1 MNGGEIIGLIGMLLL
16 VGSWVPQTVETV
28 RKRHCPLNLEFIL
41 IYVAAASML
50 TVYSY
55 IIGDWIFF
63 TLNFLSAFQSAVN
76 LVVKLMEFKGGEKA
90 KAEPA

>member
-16 VGSWVPQTVETV
+16 VSSWVPQTVETL
-28 RKRHCPLNLEFIL
+28 RKRHCPLNLEFII
-41 IYVAAASML
+41 IYVAAATLL

-63 TLNFLSAFQSAVN
+63 TLNFLSAFQSGIN
-76 LVVKLMEFKGGEKA
+76 LVVKLTERKR
-90 KAEPA
+90 

>member
-1 MNGGEIIGLIGMLLL
+1 MEIGAIIGLIGMLLL
-16 VGSWVPQTVETV
+16 VGSWVPQTVETL
-28 RKRHCPLNLEFIL
+28 RTKHCPLNLEFII

-63 TLNFLSAFQSAVN
+63 TLNFLSAFQSAIN
-76 LVVKLMEFKGGEKA
+76 LAVKLMEK
-90 KAEPA
+90 

>member
-1 MNGGEIIGLIGMLLL
+1 MNGGELVGLIGMLLL
-16 VGSWVPQTVETV
+16 VGSWVPQTVETL

-41 IYVAAASML
+41 IYVMAASLL

-63 TLNFLSAFQSAVN
+63 TLNFLSALQSSIN
-76 LVVKLMEFKGGEKA
+76 LSVKLLEIKGKR
-90 KAEPA
+90 

>member
-1 MNGGEIIGLIGMLLL
+1 MEIGAIIGLIGMLLL
-16 VGSWVPQTVETV
+16 VGSWVPQTVETL
-28 RKRHCPLNLEFIL
+28 RTKHCPLNLEFII

-76 LVVKLMEFKGGEKA
+76 LAVKLIEK
-90 KAEPA
+90 

>member
-1 MNGGEIIGLIGMLLL
+1 MNGGELVGLIGMLLL
-16 VGSWVPQTVETV
+16 VGSWVPQTVETL

-41 IYVAAASML
+41 IYVMAASLL

-63 TLNFLSAFQSAVN
+63 TLNFLSALQSSIN
-76 LVVKLMEFKGGEKA
+76 LLVKLLEIKEKR
-90 KAEPA
+90 

>member
-16 VGSWVPQTVETV
+16 VGSWVPQTLETV
-28 RKRHCPLNLEFIL
+28 RKRHCPLNLEFIV
-41 IYVAAASML
+41 IYVTAASML

-63 TLNFLSAFQSAVN
+63 TLNFLSALQSAIN
-76 LVVKLMEFKGGEKA
+76 LVVKLMELKGKI
-90 KAEPA
+90 KSSH

>member
-1 MNGGEIIGLIGMLLL
+1 MNGGEIIGLLGMLLL
-16 VGSWVPQTVETV
+16 VGSWVPQTVETI

-41 IYVAAASML
+41 IYVLAASFL

-55 IIGDWIFF
+55 TIRDWIFF

-76 LVVKLMEFKGGEKA
+76 LFVKLRY
-90 KAEPA
+90 

>member
-1 MNGGEIIGLIGMLLL
+1 MNGGELVGLIGMLLL
-16 VGSWVPQTVETV
+16 VGSWVPQTVETL

-41 IYVAAASML
+41 IYVMAASLL

-63 TLNFLSAFQSAVN
+63 TLNFLSALQSSIN
-76 LVVKLMEFKGGEKA
+76 LSVKLLKIRGKR
-90 KAEPA
+90 

>member
-1 MNGGEIIGLIGMLLL
+1 MEIGAIIGLIGMLLL
-16 VGSWVPQTVETV
+16 VGSWVPQTVETL
-28 RKRHCPLNLEFIL
+28 RTKHCPLNLEFII

-76 LVVKLMEFKGGEKA
+76 LTVKLMEK
-90 KAEPA
+90 